1 MIQRK
6 YFIHSRFIHSL
17 KKNNMGMDRW
27 GLNIPHHP
35 SVPALSGTYG
45 NVWECM
51 GMDGIIQTG
60 WNIIREHLRAKINS
74 LVKGSLS
81 PSKWVFQR
89 QGMQN
94 AEINHA

>member
-1 MIQRK
+1 MGIKHPPSSFR
-6 YFIHSRFIHSL
+6 SRSFW
-17 KKNNMGMDRW
+17 NVWECMGM
-27 GLNIPHHP
+27 H
-35 SVPALSGTYG
+35 G

-60 WNIIREHLRAKINS
+60 WNIIREHLRAKIIS
-74 LVKGSLS
+74 LVQGSVS

-94 AEINHA
+94 AEITHA

>member
-1 MIQRK
+1 
-6 YFIHSRFIHSL
+6 
-17 KKNNMGMDRW
+17 MGM
-27 GLNIPHHP
+27 H
-35 SVPALSGTYG
+35 G

-60 WNIIREHLRAKINS
+60 WNIIREHLRAKIIS
-74 LVKGSLS
+74 LVQGSVS

-94 AEINHA
+94 AEITHA

>member
-1 MIQRK
+1 MGIKHPPSSFR
-6 YFIHSRFIHSL
+6 SRSF
-17 KKNNMGMDRW
+17 W
-27 GLNIPHHP
+27 
-35 SVPALSGTYG
+35 

-60 WNIIREHLRAKINS
+60 WNIIREHLRAKIIS
-74 LVKGSLS
+74 LVQGSVS